1 MKSILLIEDD
11 ESLNRGITVVLQKEG
26 YKVHSVFSIEEGEHV
41 FRTQTLDMII
51 SDIML
56 PDGSGLKFGKKVREQ
71 SDVCFIYLTAMDSEI
86 DIINGYNSGA
96 DDYVT
101 KPFSLMVLTSKVN
114 ALMRRMSD
122 DNRNI
127 LITDDIEVNVK
138 ETKVLKAGKEVVL
151 SKKELQLLIYFLENA
166 GQVLSK
172 EMILDRVWG
181 NDGQFVN
188 DNTVAVNVSR
198 LKNKLEAEQLS
209 NIRGLGYLWT
219 AQVIRK

>member
-26 YKVHSVFSIEEGEHV
+26 YKVHSVFSIEEGERV
-41 FRTQTLDMII
+41 FHTQTLDMII